1 MLLSAAFPVAYVTSM
16 TTPALLRETQGLF
29 CATKFDMK
37 RPDTG
42 KTFLDFDDINKILPK
57 GLRLNSERYSRG
69 VYCAANGCLIS
80 ISNSKRYDKGY
91 LAWYYVYA
99 DRYADLGVKYM
110 LFTLGL
116 SGVVLVPMGVI
127 QSYKLGCSWKEGLRR
142 GEKRY
147 RIDIAKKDGKYYF
160 VNSSQRHQN
169 RLDVT
174 PFFFPFENK

>member
-1 MLLSAAFPVAYVTSM
+1 
-16 TTPALLRETQGLF
+16 
-29 CATKFDMK
+29 MK

-42 KTFLDFDDINKILPK
+42 KTFLDLNDINSILPQD
-57 GLRLNSERYSRG
+57 LSLNVERHSRG
-69 VYCAANGCLIS
+69 VYCSANGNLIS
-80 ISNSKRYDKGY
+80 ISNSKIYDRGY

-99 DRYADLGVKYM
+99 DRYADLGVNYM

-116 SGVVLVPMGVI
+116 RGVVLVPMDVI

-147 RIDIAKKDGKYYF
+147 RIDIAQKDGKYFF
-160 VNSSQRHQN
+160 VNSSQRHQS

-174 PFFFPFENK
+174 PFFIPFENK

>member
-1 MLLSAAFPVAYVTSM
+1 MEFQK
-16 TTPALLRETQGLF
+16 TQFF
-29 CATKFDMK
+29 CATKFNMK

-57 GLRLNSERYSRG
+57 ELHLNSERHSRG

-80 ISNSKRYDKGY
+80 ISNSKIYDKGY
-91 LAWYYVYA
+91 LSWYYVYA
-99 DRYADLGVKYM
+99 DRYYDLGVKYM

-116 SGVVLVPMGVI
+116 SGVVLVPMDVI

-147 RIDIAKKDGKYYF
+147 RIDVTKKDGKYFF
-160 VNSSQRHQN
+160 VNSSQRYQN
-169 RLDVT
+169 QLDIT
-174 PFFFPFENK
+174 HFFIPFN

>member
-1 MLLSAAFPVAYVTSM
+1 
-16 TTPALLRETQGLF
+16 
-29 CATKFDMK
+29 MK
-37 RPDTG
+37 RPDIG

-57 GLRLNSERYSRG
+57 ELKLNSERHSRG
-69 VYCAANGCLIS
+69 VYCARNGCLVS
-80 ISNSKRYDKGY
+80 ISNSKIYDKGY

-99 DRYADLGVKYM
+99 DRYAALGVKYM

-116 SGVVLVPMGVI
+116 SGVFLVPMEVI

-147 RIDIAKKDGKYYF
+147 RIDIAQKDGKYFF

-174 PFFFPFENK
+174 PFFFYFEKQII

>member
-1 MLLSAAFPVAYVTSM
+1 MGLLAPF
-16 TTPALLRETQGLF
+16 ETG
-29 CATKFDMK
+29 MK

-42 KTFLDFDDINKILPK
+42 KTFLDLNDINSILPPDLK
-57 GLRLNSERYSRG
+57 LNLERHSRG

-80 ISNSKRYDKGY
+80 ISNSKTYDKGY

-116 SGVVLVPMGVI
+116 SGVVLVPMDVI
-127 QSYKLGCSWKEGLRR
+127 QSYKKGCSWKEGLRR

-147 RIDIAKKDGKYYF
+147 RIDIVVREGRFFF
-160 VNSSQRHQN
+160 VNSSERYQK

-174 PFFFPFENK
+174 SYFITFKNK

>member
-1 MLLSAAFPVAYVTSM
+1 
-16 TTPALLRETQGLF
+16 
-29 CATKFDMK
+29 MK
-37 RPDTG
+37 RSDTG

-57 GLRLNSERYSRG
+57 ELKLNSERHSRG

-80 ISNSKRYDKGY
+80 ISNSKIYDKGN

-116 SGVVLVPMGVI
+116 SGFVLVPMDAI

-147 RIDIAKKDGKYYF
+147 RIDVSKKDDKYFF
-160 VNSSQRHQN
+160 VNSSQHHQKQ
-169 RLDVT
+169 LDVT
-174 PFFFPFENK
+174 PFFISFENK